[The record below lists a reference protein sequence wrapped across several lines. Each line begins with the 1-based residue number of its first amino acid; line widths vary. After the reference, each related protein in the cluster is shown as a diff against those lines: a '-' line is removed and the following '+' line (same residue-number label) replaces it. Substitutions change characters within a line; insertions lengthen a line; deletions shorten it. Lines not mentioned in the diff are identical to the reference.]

1 MKKSKKLIAL
11 VLTAVLFTGTILTGC
26 GSSNTGNNTTEEVSQ
41 DNGSEAAGTTE
52 DTGSQATGEG
62 KITIF
67 QQKTEIYD
75 ALKEMAAAYQEETG
89 VEVEVWQ
96 ISGDDYYQ
104 NLKTYLSSESGP
116 TIFSLNSSTEIAE
129 VSAYLEDI
137 GSLSFMGNIE
147 EDLLAKVDGK
157 TVGIPMTAEGFG
169 LVYNKSLVS
178 PEEVNSTAALV
189 SYIESA
195 SADGIAGLGLSEE
208 AYFLIGHILNT
219 PFALQGD
226 PAAFCQSVYNGE
238 ASLADVAEFKELADV
253 FAAIRA
259 NQKNPLEVSYDDN
272 CGDFATGKT
281 AMIHQGN
288 WCYSLF
294 SSYDMDFDIG
304 VMALPLNGNKSIAV
318 GVPSVWCVNTD
329 AADNEKA
336 LAKDFLNWLYGSET
350 GSYYLM
356 EKFGFI
362 PVVSGMESEN
372 LDPLSQQIAQAVA
385 EGNIIPWTFN
395 EEWPA
400 GIVTTYLVQVAQE
413 FFTSDM
419 STDEFLNAL
428 NEAFVTAANE

>member
-1 MKKSKKLIAL
+1 MKKSKKVIAL
-11 VLTAVLFTGTILTGC
+11 ALSTVLTAGLLLTGC
-26 GSSNTGNNTTEEVSQ
+26 GSNNS
-41 DNGSEAAGTTE
+41 AAGT
-52 DTGSQATGEG
+52 SQATNSNTTDTAAESNASTVKEG

-75 ALKEMAAAYQEETG
+75 SLKEMAAAYQEETG
-89 VEVEVWQ
+89 IEVEIWQ

-116 TIFSLNSSTEIAE
+116 TIFSLNSSAEIAE

-137 GSLSFMGNIE
+137 GSLSFIGNIDD
-147 EDLLAKVDGK
+147 DLIAKVEGK
-157 TVGIPMTAEGFG
+157 SVGIPMTAEGFG
-169 LVYNKSLVS
+169 LVYNKSMVS
-178 PEEVNSTAALV
+178 PEEINTTAALV
-189 SYIESA
+189 SYIES
-195 SADGIAGLGLSEE
+195 SSGDGITGLGLSQE

-219 PFALQGD
+219 PFALQD
-226 PAAFCQSVYNGE
+226 NPADFCQSVYNGE
-238 ASLADVAEFKELADV
+238 VSLADITEFKDLADV

-272 CGDFATGKT
+272 CGDFATGKS

-294 SSYDMDFDIG
+294 ESYDMDFDIG
-304 VMALPLNGNKSIAV
+304 VMALPLNGNQGIAV

-329 AADNEKA
+329 ASDDEKA
-336 LAKDFLNWLYGSET
+336 LAKDFLNWLYGSDT
-350 GSYYLM
+350 GSHYLM
-356 EKFGFI
+356 EEFGFI
-362 PVVSGMESEN
+362 PVVSGMQSEN
-372 LDPLSQQIAQAVA
+372 LDPLSQQIAQAVS

-400 GIVTTYLVQVAQE
+400 GIITTYLVQVTQE

-419 STDEFLNAL
+419 STTEFLEAL
-428 NEAFVTAANE
+428 NEAFITAANE